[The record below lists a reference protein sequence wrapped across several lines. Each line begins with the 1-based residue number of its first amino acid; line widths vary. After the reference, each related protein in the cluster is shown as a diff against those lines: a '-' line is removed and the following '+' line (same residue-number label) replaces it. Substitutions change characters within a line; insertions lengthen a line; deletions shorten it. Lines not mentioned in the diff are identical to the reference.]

1 MVYKNFLLRC
11 LFAVI
16 ILSIYFIISYIDF
29 NLVFYLILLIY
40 FIILLEIIIYFKTYK
55 FIPIIYIALSLICFF
70 NIDFK
75 ELKILDFNLLLI
87 IIITFD
93 IFSYFFGKAIG
104 KTKLIN
110 ISPKKTIEGLVGGIE
125 KMNYGIEKCNS
136 DLNIAAS
143 DISKKFKNT
152 SQEEKKYYKIEVD
165 AARSYPFTG
174 KSSITSL
181 SFNFLD
187 GAKMILACYIMDKQA
202 EQKESF
208 LTSIS
213 NKKDTFRVDIRS
225 HKFNNFLKK
234 NK

>member
-1 MVYKNFLLRC
+1 MRTCGKNNLIFFFLIWILTPQTLSLADNIRYFQIEGMKIGDSALDYFSESQLENNEQGWHNYTHKEYSSSLMPGEGIYKWFLVSYKN
-11 LFAVI
+11 
-16 ILSIYFIISYIDF
+16 DDD
-29 NLVFYLILLIY
+29 
-40 FIILLEIIIYFKTYK
+40 K
-55 FIPIIYIALSLICFF
+55 F
-70 NIDFK
+70 
-75 ELKILDFNLLLI
+75 
-87 IIITFD
+87 
-93 IFSYFFGKAIG
+93 
-104 KTKLIN
+104 
-110 ISPKKTIEGLVGGIE
+110 TIEGLVGGIE

-225 HKFNNFLKK
+225 YEFMNFLKK

>member
-1 MVYKNFLLRC
+1 MRTCRKNNLIFFFLIWILTPQTLSLADNIRYFQIEGMKIGDSALDYFSESQLENNEQGWHNYTHKEYSSSLMPGEGIYKWFLVSYKN
-11 LFAVI
+11 
-16 ILSIYFIISYIDF
+16 DDD
-29 NLVFYLILLIY
+29 
-40 FIILLEIIIYFKTYK
+40 K
-55 FIPIIYIALSLICFF
+55 F
-70 NIDFK
+70 
-75 ELKILDFNLLLI
+75 
-87 IIITFD
+87 
-93 IFSYFFGKAIG
+93 
-104 KTKLIN
+104 
-110 ISPKKTIEGLVGGIE
+110 TIEGLVGGIE

-213 NKKDTFRVDIRS
+213 NKKDTFRIDIRS